1 MLENGA
7 MREPYAHNATLI
19 MDADADIRAPG
30 AAITFA
36 LCGSW
41 EHKPPCPGA
50 AHHTSAER
58 TGTSVRLRVI
68 FATEPEKLSEVRRRI
83 VDVLRA
89 GKATGPDG
97 VVTAWAVQ
105 TSEPDELAPEERAH
119 ANRIALG

>member
-1 MLENGA
+1 
-7 MREPYAHNATLI
+7 MREPCAHNASLI

-30 AAITFA
+30 AAITLA

-41 EHKPPCPGA
+41 EHRPPCPLA

-68 FATEPEKLSEVRRRI
+68 FATEPEKMAEVRRMI
-83 VDVLRA
+83 DDVLRA
-89 GKATGPDG
+89 GTLTGPDG
-97 VVTAWAVQ
+97 VVTAWALQ
-105 TSEPDELAPEERAH
+105 TSEPDELAPEERVH